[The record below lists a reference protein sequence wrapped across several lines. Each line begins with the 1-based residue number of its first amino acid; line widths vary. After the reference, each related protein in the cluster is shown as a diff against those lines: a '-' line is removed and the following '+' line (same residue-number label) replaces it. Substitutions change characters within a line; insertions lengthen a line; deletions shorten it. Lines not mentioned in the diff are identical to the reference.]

1 MWDDDKTDYNC
12 KSLWGSRWSSALPEA
27 GAGSCAVCRLLKNDD
42 MRNDPG
48 HFLTPAG
55 FRRPSLWSIILSDSY
70 FHSSFTRAKKTNFSL
85 CYLGISDMAGWI
97 AERFFSSNFY
107 NILFLLKFGGI
118 FKFVRLSQS
127 AYLKQTYYKTKQ
139 NKQDHLI
146 CAPIR
151 WVRSK
156 LDFTWKN

>member
-1 MWDDDKTDYNC
+1 MVKGTA
-12 KSLWGSRWSSALPEA
+12 WSWCWFLCYLQASQEWWHEKQPWTFSHSCGIQTPISVVHNFIRFLLP
-27 GAGSCAVCRLLKNDD
+27 
-42 MRNDPG
+42 
-48 HFLTPAG
+48 F
-55 FRRPSLWSIILSDSY
+55 F
-70 FHSSFTRAKKTNFSL
+70 SFARMVTRAKKTNFSL

-107 NILFLLKFGGI
+107 YILSLLKFGGI